1 MNRIYAALHTHTH
14 THLQNTTPPT
24 TMTKI
29 AIFGLGAIGSL
40 LSKYLLQKKENQV
53 SFFNRS
59 PKTSIQFS
67 FQGKIDTFPI
77 TLSPSKEADF
87 DWVIVC
93 LKTYH
98 LAEAKRSIRLL
109 VSAKTKLAI
118 FRNGLNLADDFLDL
132 TKSENILETIIDAPT
147 QPQPDGAYLQLRI
160 PKITL
165 PNQSISQ
172 NFKVLFS
179 NSEIQF
185 EIINDFKKAQWEKLI
200 ESSSLGALLALAEKP
215 AIIFKNP
222 KIRNQYIELIKE
234 GIAVANSDGI
244 KIPVTFSETLLK
256 KLDSYPDQKGSSMLT
271 DRLDGKKLELG
282 AKIGVIVEI
291 GNKNQ
296 IAIHTTIKIYN
307 KLNSL
312 A

>member
-1 MNRIYAALHTHTH
+1 
-14 THLQNTTPPT
+14 
-24 TMTKI
+24 MTKI

-147 QPQPDGAYLQLRI
+147 QPQPDGVYLQLRI

-271 DRLDGKKLELG
+271 DRLAGKKLELG

-296 IAIHTTIKIYN
+296 IAIHTTNKIYN

>member
-1 MNRIYAALHTHTH
+1 
-14 THLQNTTPPT
+14 
-24 TMTKI
+24 MTKI

-271 DRLDGKKLELG
+271 DRSVSYTHLTLP
-282 AKIGVIVEI
+282 
-291 GNKNQ
+291 
-296 IAIHTTIKIYN
+296 TI
-307 KLNSL
+307 LL
-312 A
+312 V

>member
-1 MNRIYAALHTHTH
+1 MI
-14 THLQNTTPPT
+14 
-24 TMTKI
+24 KI

-172 NFKVLFS
+172 NFKVLFLS
-179 NSEIQF
+179 
-185 EIINDFKKAQWEKLI
+185 LI
-200 ESSSLGALLALAEKP
+200 H
-215 AIIFKNP
+215 I
-222 KIRNQYIELIKE
+222 
-234 GIAVANSDGI
+234 
-244 KIPVTFSETLLK
+244 
-256 KLDSYPDQKGSSMLT
+256 
-271 DRLDGKKLELG
+271 
-282 AKIGVIVEI
+282 
-291 GNKNQ
+291 
-296 IAIHTTIKIYN
+296 
-307 KLNSL
+307 
-312 A
+312 